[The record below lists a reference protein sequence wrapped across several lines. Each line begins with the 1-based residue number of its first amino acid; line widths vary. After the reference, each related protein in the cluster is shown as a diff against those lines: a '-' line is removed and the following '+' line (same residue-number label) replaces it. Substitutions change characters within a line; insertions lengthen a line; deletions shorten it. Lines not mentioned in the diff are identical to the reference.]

1 MPDLFLVFR
10 SEVQRYFR
18 SSWSRLGESI
28 SWFLYTALVFAAA
41 VAILSGVRGAT
52 LARQDQLLV
61 LVGWLAWIV
70 ASDCMSELP
79 DTVSDDAQAGT
90 LEQLCLT
97 PLPLWLILALRSLAY
112 LVGVGIRGLVAAVIL
127 FFVVAPPTA
136 VPSLLA
142 IFLISLVGAYG
153 LGFIF
158 AGLTLVFKRV
168 QALTGLVFSL
178 MIFLTGALVGLERLG
193 VWYQPLKLVFP
204 LTWGISLMREVV
216 QGMNFGQ
223 LLESGEGIGLTVHSL
238 VYLALG
244 LGVFAWG
251 YRKARGKGTLGHY

>member
-1 MPDLFLVFR
+1 MMDLLFVFR
-10 SEVQRYFR
+10 GEVQRYFR
-18 SSWSRLGESI
+18 SSWSRLGESL

-41 VAILSGVRGAT
+41 VAILSGVRGGA

-79 DTVSDDAQAGT
+79 DAVSDDAQAGT
-90 LEQLCLT
+90 LEQICLT

-127 FFVVAPPTA
+127 FFIVAPPTA

-142 IFLISLVGAYG
+142 IFLVSLLGAYG

-178 MIFLTGALVGLERLG
+178 MIFLTGSLVGLERLG
-193 VWYQPLKLVFP
+193 VWYQALKLVFP
-204 LTWGISLMREVV
+204 LTWGISLMRQVI
-216 QGMNFGQ
+216 QGVG
-223 LLESGEGIGLTVHSL
+223 LAALWGKGDVAGIILHSL
-238 VYLALG
+238 IYLALG

-251 YRKARGKGTLGHY
+251 YRQARMKGTLGHY